1 MKVADLVEGCLVK
14 PKSKLNLRIQPL
26 YEAAAGESAKAG
38 VKELKAMGYYH
49 HATITK
55 KPQGPLVVK
64 SPFYGK
70 DTDAIAIYT
79 GVIKLDGVY
88 FGVKKQHTFIVEG
101 QPIIMD
107 GYEIK
112 GFEKIQ

>member
-1 MKVADLVEGCLVK
+1 MKVADLEDGCLVK
-14 PKSKLNLRIQPL
+14 PKGMYNLRIQPL
-26 YEAAAGESAKAG
+26 YENAIGVEAKAG
-38 VKELKAMGYYH
+38 VEELKGLGYHH

-55 KPQGPLVVK
+55 RPRGPVIVR
-64 SPFYGK
+64 SPLYGE

-79 GVIKLDGVY
+79 GSIKLKGVY
-88 FGVKKQHTFIVEG
+88 FGVHKQHTFIVEG
-101 QPIIMD
+101 RPIIMD